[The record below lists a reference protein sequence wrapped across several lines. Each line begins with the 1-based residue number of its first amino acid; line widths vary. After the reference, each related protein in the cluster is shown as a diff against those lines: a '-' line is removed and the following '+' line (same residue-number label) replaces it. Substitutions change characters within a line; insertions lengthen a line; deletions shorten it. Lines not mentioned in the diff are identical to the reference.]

1 MSNAALPGLALLTS
15 KPLATE
21 AHHDKSGKTP
31 TGPAFGTVLNK
42 AVEAKPAQPA
52 ANTPKNPTTADAA
65 PQEQAPIP
73 ADLKTGDQPPT
84 VFDNLVL
91 PATADALKP
100 PTSLDVEQDDP
111 LTKDP
116 VADDLA
122 SLPNVTD
129 LPAPQVDQVAA
140 LPVAIDPST
149 IPGLTRSAENAK
161 AFTPADNVAGS
172 AVMEAINLSRT
183 MGQRGVSQVNIPMG
197 TGRELKDV
205 TAKAQAVDA
214 TEESTA
220 LPTGAALAPKVDFAE
235 RTAQTAAVVGATPSD
250 EVSNTLTAPA
260 PASAPTATTERATQD
275 SKVQAAPTVD
285 TNSFNPAPAPVLGSS
300 NPSPVSPPPPTL
312 QAPVASH
319 EWNQGLG
326 QQLVNMHLRGDQSVD
341 LHLHP
346 ADLGPISINLRVTDS
361 SQAQV
366 QFFSHNSNVRSAIE
380 QALPQLKEVMAQQ
393 GIALGQTSVGDQR
406 QQQSSREDAPRA
418 MSTRELGE
426 KLNLV
431 EAEPVKP
438 SKIQTVSGQIST
450 YA

>member
-21 AHHDKSGKTP
+21 ATPEKSGKTT
-31 TGPAFGTVLNK
+31 TGPAFGTALNK

-52 ANTPKNPTTADAA
+52 ANTPKTPTTADAA
-65 PQEQAPIP
+65 PAEQSKLSD
-73 ADLKTGDQPPT
+73 DLMTGDQPPT
-84 VFDNLVL
+84 VFDNKAL
-91 PATADALKP
+91 PGAADPLKP
-100 PTSLDVEQDDP
+100 SVSLNVEQEEP
-111 LTKDP
+111 LLKDP
-116 VADDLA
+116 VADDL
-122 SLPNVTD
+122 PDITD
-129 LPAPQVDQVAA
+129 LPAPQVDQVAV
-140 LPVAIDPST
+140 LPVAIDPSA
-149 IPGLTRSAENAK
+149 IPGLTRSADNAK

-172 AVMEAINLSRT
+172 AVMEAIKLSRT
-183 MGQRGVSQVNIPMG
+183 MEQRGVSQVNLPMG
-197 TGRELKDV
+197 THKELKGL
-205 TAKAQAVDA
+205 TGETQAAVA
-214 TEESTA
+214 AEESTF
-220 LPTGAALAPKVDFAE
+220 LPAGTTLPPRVDAAE
-235 RTAQTAAVVGATPSD
+235 RSAQTPLVGSATTSD
-250 EVSNTLTAPA
+250 QTSNAIPAPVSAPA
-260 PASAPTATTERATQD
+260 ATAEPAAKLQP
-275 SKVQAAPTVD
+275 APTVD

-300 NPSPVSPPPPTL
+300 NAGPASQPTHTL

-326 QQLVNMHLRGDQSVD
+326 QQLVNMHLRGDKSVD

-406 QQQSSREDAPRA
+406 QQQSSRDDAPRA
-418 MSTRELGE
+418 ISTRELGE

-438 SKIQTVSGQIST
+438 SKIQAVSGQIST